1 MKIVMFSI
9 NPVFPKKVTGGASK
23 HLYHIAQYLGKQGH
37 DVEIL
42 CARPEG
48 SLSPFNWA
56 ENVSVSPILPFDIP
70 FPQPYA
76 ISGADLSLTIDL
88 LASALQDADRFYIH
102 DGEWLVPDVYEAI
115 PTVTSFRDNVY
126 PESVLGTF
134 IGKADDV
141 ICVSSFSAAVIEHT
155 AGRFF
160 PDLRNRMHQINNGI
174 DFNLFTKTDVS
185 ALSRELG
192 VDPEQDSILLHPHR
206 PEPGKGLPETIQVV
220 DRLVQKHGLKNLKV
234 LIPEWIG
241 SMVSKGDSA
250 FYNEMMR
257 FMNDLG
263 VSDHFVFVPW
273 MPISRMPELYSL
285 GDATLCLGNIVEAF
299 GNVAYESLAC
309 GTPSIVARVGV
320 HRTMLPDDMI
330 AKVHYGDIESAV
342 DWVRDIIKGKSQVEP
357 KVKKFLRTNMD
368 FNKQVNAYADIIT
381 HCNKRKRLQFRAP
394 DFTSAQPYA
403 LAPWCYFDDER
414 IYHDFRGEFTQA
426 AQLADLLSRTEIIS
440 KDDAKAAGI
449 PENRWEIWVK
459 AGWIVPVE
467 ASVERNENVRF

>member
-1 MKIVMFSI
+1 MKIAMFSI
-9 NPVFPKKVTGGASK
+9 NPVFPNKVTGGASK
-23 HLYHIAQYLGKQGH
+23 HLYHIAQHLGKQGH

-48 SLSPFNWA
+48 SSSPFKWA
-56 ENVSVSPILPFDIP
+56 ENVSVSPVLPFDIP

-76 ISGADLSLTIDL
+76 ISGAELSLIVDL
-88 LASALQDADRFYIH
+88 LISALRDADRFYIH
-102 DGEWLVPDVYEAI
+102 DGEWLVPDIYEGI

-141 ICVSSFSAAVIEHT
+141 ICVSPFSADVIKHT

-160 PDLRNRMHQINNGI
+160 PDLANRMHQINNGI
-174 DFNLFTKTDVS
+174 DFDLFKEVDVS
-185 ALSRELG
+185 ALSGELG
-192 VDPEQDSILLHPHR
+192 VDPEQEIILLHPHR
-206 PEPGKGLPETIQVV
+206 PEPGKGLPQTIQVV
-220 DRLVQKHGLKNLKV
+220 DRLVHQYGLEQVRV
-234 LIPEWIG
+234 LVPEWIG
-241 SMVSKGDSA
+241 SMVSSGDSA

-263 VSDHFVFVPW
+263 VSEHFVFVPW

-330 AKVHYGDIESAV
+330 AKVHYGDVQSAV
-342 DWVRDIIKGKSQVEP
+342 DRVLDIIEGKSQVDT
-357 KVKKFLRTNMD
+357 KVKEFLHSTMD
-368 FNKQVNAYADIIT
+368 FDKQVNAYADIIT
-381 HCNKRKRLQFRAP
+381 NCKKRERLQFRAP
-394 DFTSAQPYA
+394 EYSPAKPYA

-426 AQLADLLSRTEIIS
+426 EQLAELLSQTETIS
-440 KDDAKAAGI
+440 KGDADTAGI
-449 PENRWEIWVK
+449 PEKRWEMWVQS
-459 AGWIVPVE
+459 GWIVPVE
-467 ASVERNENVRF
+467 E

>member
-9 NPVFPKKVTGGASK
+9 NPVFPNKVTGGASK
-23 HLYHIAQYLGKQGH
+23 HLYHIARHLGKQGH
-37 DVEIL
+37 DVEIM
-42 CARPEG
+42 CAQPEG
-48 SLSPFNWA
+48 TLTPFNWA
-56 ENVSVSPILPFDIP
+56 ENVKVYPILPFDMP

-76 ISGADLSLTIDL
+76 ISGADLSLIVDRL
-88 LASALQDADRFYIH
+88 VSALWDADRFYIH
-102 DGEWLVPDVYEAI
+102 DGEWLIPDVYERI
-115 PTVTSFRDNVY
+115 PTVVSFRDNVY

-141 ICVSSFSAAVIEHT
+141 ICVSDFSASVIEHT

-160 PDLRNRMHQINNGI
+160 PEMANRMHQVNNGI
-174 DFNLFTKTDVS
+174 DFNLFTEVDVS
-185 ALSRELG
+185 DLSRELG
-192 VDPEQDSILLHPHR
+192 VNPNQDTILLHPHR

-220 DRLVQKHGLKNLKV
+220 DRLVHRHGLEQIKV
-234 LIPEWIG
+234 LVPEWIG
-241 SMVSKGDSA
+241 SMVSTGDSA

-263 VSDHFVFVPW
+263 VSEHFVFVPW

-330 AKVHYGDIESAV
+330 AKVHYGDIEAAV
-342 DWVRDIIKGKSQVEP
+342 DWLLDIIKGKGEVDP
-357 KVKKFLRTNMD
+357 KVKDFLQKTMD
-368 FNKQVNAYADIIT
+368 FEKQVNTYAEIIT
-381 HCNKRKRLQFRAP
+381 SCEKRDLLQFKP
-394 DFTSAQPYA
+394 PKYSPTQPYA

-414 IYHDFRGEFTQA
+414 IYHDFKGEFSQA
-426 AQLADLLSRTEIIS
+426 AQLADILSRSTTIS
-440 KDDAKAAGI
+440 RDDAVAAGI
-449 PENRWEIWVK
+449 PENRWEVWVK
-459 AGWIVPVE
+459 AGWIVPVK
-467 ASVERNENVRF
+467 